1 MKKTTIILCFTL
13 LFISGLKAQNLEFG
27 GDLFN
32 RYIWRGLDLG
42 GKSPSIQPWMKLTL
56 GNEDHAFSIGAWGAF
71 SLAGT
76 ANEETDLYLS
86 YTYKGS
92 FSITLTDYFFPGL
105 NTGSK
110 DKYFEWSKDKTGH
123 ILEGTLAYNGSEKI
137 PFTLLFAMNLFGN
150 DARKSNGDL
159 FLSKYIEVGYK
170 TRLKQTDLNVFVGG
184 TPDNPNIAAG
194 ESSFYLN
201 EKPGIINVGLKLS
214 RTLQITENFSIPV
227 QCSVISNPALNKI
240 YLALGLSF

>member
-1 MKKTTIILCFTL
+1 MF
-13 LFISGLKAQNLEFG
+13 
-27 GDLFN
+27 
-32 RYIWRGLDLG
+32 
-42 GKSPSIQPWMKLTL
+42 
-56 GNEDHAFSIGAWGAF
+56 
-71 SLAGT
+71 
-76 ANEETDLYLS
+76 
-86 YTYKGS
+86 
-92 FSITLTDYFFPGL
+92 
-105 NTGSK
+105 
-110 DKYFEWSKDKTGH
+110 
-123 ILEGTLAYNGSEKI
+123 
-137 PFTLLFAMNLFGN
+137 FGN